1 MDYFEIQTRKIVKR
15 ALEED
20 LGWGDVTTDNLIPD
34 DVDAEGSIVSRRG
47 GIVCGVGVVK
57 MVFESVDPD
66 LELQVM
72 LEDGESMRPE
82 DVIAVVKGKA
92 ASILRGERVALN
104 FLQRMS
110 GIATET
116 ARYVEA
122 VRGLPVRIADTR
134 KTAPGLRVIDKYA
147 VRVGGGM
154 NHRLHLGDGVLIKDN
169 HLAILNARGVPL
181 KEVVSRIQQNSPRIL
196 HVEVEA
202 KSVDEAEAAAEAGAD
217 IILLDNMDIDMM
229 KAATEAI
236 AGRALIEA
244 SGGMTL
250 DIVRDVAEI
259 GVDFISVGALT
270 HSVKSMDI
278 ALELKLL

>member
-116 ARYVEA
+116 ACYVEA

-147 VRVGGGM
+147 VRVGGGL

-181 KEVVSRIQQNSPRIL
+181 KEVVSRMQQNSPRIL

-202 KSVDEAEAAAEAGAD
+202 KSVGEAEAAAEARAD

-250 DIVRDVAEI
+250 NIVRGVAET

-278 ALELKLL
+278 ALELELL

>member
-34 DVDAEGSIVSRRG
+34 DVDAKGSIVSRRG

-147 VRVGGGM
+147 VRVGGGL

-169 HLAILNARGVPL
+169 HLAILNARGVLL

-250 DIVRDVAEI
+250 DIIRGVAET

>member
-110 GIATET
+110 GITTET

-169 HLAILNARGVPL
+169 NLAILNARGVLL

-250 DIVRDVAEI
+250 DIVRDVAET

>member
-110 GIATET
+110 GITTET

-147 VRVGGGM
+147 VRVGGGL

-169 HLAILNARGVPL
+169 HLAILNARGTPL

-250 DIVRDVAEI
+250 NIVRGVAET

>member
-110 GIATET
+110 GITTET

-147 VRVGGGM
+147 VRVGGGL

-169 HLAILNARGVPL
+169 HLAILNARGVLL

-250 DIVRDVAEI
+250 NIVRGVAET